1 MREESEERMSL
12 IVIRLA
18 TALLT
23 ILVEALVFATNREY
37 RNWRFMAAVAIVN
50 FSSNILLNQCL
61 WLYGKE
67 LKLISFPILFGEA
80 IVFIA
85 EFIAYGLYYRFS
97 RKLLCYVFLANAVT
111 FSLSF
116 LF

>member
-1 MREESEERMSL
+1 MSL

-37 RNWRFMAAVAIVN
+37 RKWRFMMVVAIVN
-50 FSSNILLNQCL
+50 FSSNILLNYSL
-61 WLYGKE
+61 RLYGREVE
-67 LKLISFPILFGEA
+67 LFSFPVLLGELL
-80 IVFIA
+80 VFIA

-97 RKLLCYVFLANAVT
+97 WKLFGYVFLANAVT
-111 FSLSF
+111 YSMSF